1 MMVKVVTITCGRFR
15 HFFLGVSSMRV
26 VIIGAG
32 YAGLT
37 VALRL
42 ARAEYPGEVVLVND
56 GPYHQLLTQ
65 MHRVAVGAIGSD
77 KVLLRLESLLRW
89 SGVRFVQGKVTEID
103 PKQRRVRLEDETAL
117 EYDRLVVGL
126 GSHVETF
133 GVEGVREHALT
144 VQPLQRAIATQHHI
158 TARLHDATFSEGEE
172 RAAALRFVVVG
183 GGLTGVEVAGELA
196 DRVPQEG
203 RRLGIRPEEI
213 EIIIME
219 AGRRLLPG
227 LHEDVVADA
236 AAILARKDVDVR
248 TETPVTKIVG
258 SQSQYD
264 DSALGVIVRDGEFI
278 PARTVI
284 WAAGVRGHALVEQS
298 FAADRS
304 GRAFVDEF
312 LRARDYPD
320 VYIVGD
326 SALAVPHGGTK
337 PVAPTA
343 QNAVQQAGLV
353 AHNLV
358 EEAEKGDAAR
368 LRPYAAKSAGVFVSV
383 GQGEAVGELVVSDV
397 WKPRLSGVSAYAM
410 KWASE
415 QRYKMGIGL

>member
-1 MMVKVVTITCGRFR
+1 
-15 HFFLGVSSMRV
+15 MRV

-32 YAGLT
+32 YGGLT

-42 ARAEYPGEVVLVND
+42 ARANFPGEIVLVND

-89 SGVRFVQGKVTEID
+89 TNVQFVQAKVTEID
-103 PKQRRVRLEDETAL
+103 PEQCRVMLDGASRLD
-117 EYDRLVVGL
+117 YDRLVVAL
-126 GSHVETF
+126 GSRVETF

-144 VQPLQRAIATQHHI
+144 VQPLRQAIATKHHI
-158 TARLHDATFSEGEE
+158 ISRLHDATFSDGDE
-172 RAAALRFVVVG
+172 RAAALRFVIVG

-196 DRVPQEG
+196 DRLPQEG
-203 RRLGIRPEEI
+203 RRLGIRSDEI

-219 AGRRLLPG
+219 AGKRLLPG
-227 LHEDVVADA
+227 LHDDIVADA
-236 AAILARKDVDVR
+236 AAILARKRVDVR

-258 SQSQYD
+258 AESAYD
-264 DSALGVIVRDGEFI
+264 DAGRGVVVRDGEFV

-284 WAAGVRGHALVEQS
+284 WAAGVRGHALVEGS
-298 FAADRS
+298 FAADGS

-320 VYIVGD
+320 VYIIGD
-326 SALAVPHGGTK
+326 SALAVPQGATK
-337 PVAPTA
+337 AVAPTA

-353 AHNLV
+353 AVNLA
-358 EEAEKGDAAR
+358 EEAAKGDTAQ

-383 GQGEAVGELVVSDV
+383 GQGEAVGELVVGDV
-397 WKPRLSGVSAYAM
+397 WKPRLSGVSAYAL
-410 KWASE
+410 KWAGE
-415 QRYKMGIGL
+415 QRYKMGIGV